1 MNVSVSSYRISIRI
15 ETISSKLTSE
25 SQVNEMKL
33 LIGYDGS
40 ECAGAALNDLRRAGL
55 PEAVEARIVSVAEV
69 WLPPAAASGG
79 ETTPSSEP
87 IYAKAREALVHAETL
102 AEQGRKKLADLFPGW
117 QIKAEAAAGSPA
129 WELVFRADSWK
140 PDLVTVG
147 SYGRTALG
155 RFVLGSVSQSVL
167 TEAKTSVRIARGQKD
182 NNEGPVK
189 LIVGIDGSQGSKIAL
204 NEVARRAWAPDTEVH
219 IVIVDDPLVPAFV
232 TEMLAP
238 LSETINEVTRSD
250 RRWAEEA
257 LANAEKAL
265 KPTGLKVTTEL
276 REGDPKR
283 VLPQLAESHSADCI
297 FVGSQGFS
305 NRLERFV
312 LGSVSSA
319 VAARAQC
326 SVEVV
331 RG

>member
-1 MNVSVSSYRISIRI
+1 
-15 ETISSKLTSE
+15 
-25 SQVNEMKL
+25 MKL

-40 ECAGAALNDLRRAGL
+40 ECADAALDDLRRAGL
-55 PEAVEARIVSVAEV
+55 PDDIEARILSVAEV
-69 WLPPAAASGG
+69 FLPPVSPSGS
-79 ETTPSSEP
+79 ESTPISEP
-87 IYAKAREALVHAETL
+87 IYAKARQALVHAETL
-102 AEQGRKKLADLFPGW
+102 AERARGRLEALFPGW
-117 QIKAEAAAGSPA
+117 QVKAEAAAGSPA
-129 WELVFRADSWK
+129 WEMVFRADSWK
-140 PDLVTVG
+140 PDLVVVG

-167 TEAKTSVRIARGQKD
+167 TEARTSVRIARGKPD
-182 NNEGPVK
+182 VTETPVK
-189 LIVGIDGSQGSKIAL
+189 IIVGVDGSEGSKLAL
-204 NEVARRAWAPDTEVH
+204 SAVTKRSWPDTTEVR
-219 IVIVDDPLVPAFV
+219 VVMVSDPLVPKFV
-232 TEMLAP
+232 TDL
-238 LSETINEVTRSD
+238 LSPIVESVSEVNKAD
-250 RRWAEEA
+250 QRWAEQVLSECEQA
-257 LANAEKAL
+257 LMPTRL
-265 KPTGLKVTTEL
+265 KITTEM

-283 VLPQLAESHSADCI
+283 ELPELAESWKADCI

>member
-1 MNVSVSSYRISIRI
+1 
-15 ETISSKLTSE
+15 
-25 SQVNEMKL
+25 MKL

-40 ECAGAALNDLRRAGL
+40 ECADAALNDLRRAGL
-55 PEAVEARIVSVAEV
+55 PSVAEARILTVAEV
-69 WLPPAAASGG
+69 WLPAAADPGS
-79 ETTPSSEP
+79 ETKPPSEP
-87 IYAKAREALVHAETL
+87 IYAKAREALVHAEAL
-102 AEQGRKKLADLFPGW
+102 AERARQQLIELFPRW
-117 QIKAEAAAGSPA
+117 QIKAEVAAGSPA

-140 PDLVTVG
+140 PDLVVVG

-182 NNEGPVK
+182 LNEAPIK
-189 LIVGIDGSQGSKIAL
+189 IVLGIDGSRGSDVAL
-204 NEVARRAWAPDTEVH
+204 NEVSKRDWPAGSEVH
-219 IVIVDDPLVPAFV
+219 VVIVDDPLVPPFL
-232 TEMLAP
+232 TDLLAP
-238 LSETINEVTRSD
+238 ISDTIDEVTQADRS
-250 RRWAEEA
+250 WAEGV
-257 LANAEKAL
+257 LAKAAETL
-265 KPTGLKVTTEL
+265 KSSTLTVTTEL
-276 REGDPKR
+276 REGDPKHE
-283 VLPQLAESHSADCI
+283 LPGLAENLGADCI

>member
-1 MNVSVSSYRISIRI
+1 
-15 ETISSKLTSE
+15 
-25 SQVNEMKL
+25 MKL

-40 ECAGAALNDLRRAGL
+40 ECADAALDDLRRAGL
-55 PEAVEARIVSVAEV
+55 PDNIEARILSVAEV
-69 WLPPAAASGG
+69 FLPPVSPSG
-79 ETTPSSEP
+79 SEGAP
-87 IYAKAREALVHAETL
+87 ISEAIYAKARQAMVHAEAL
-102 AEQGRKKLADLFPGW
+102 AERARGRLQELFPGW
-117 QIKAEAAAGSPA
+117 QVKAEAAAGSPA

-140 PDLVTVG
+140 PDLVIVG

-167 TEAKTSVRIARGQKD
+167 TEARTSVRIARGKA
-182 NNEGPVK
+182 NVSETPVK
-189 LIVGIDGSQGSKIAL
+189 IIVGVDGSQGSKLAL
-204 NEVARRAWAPDTEVH
+204 SEVAKRSWPETTEVR
-219 IVIVDDPLVPAFV
+219 VMMVSDPLVPKLV
-232 TEMLAP
+232 TDL
-238 LSETINEVTRSD
+238 LSPIVETVEEVSKAD
-250 RRWAEEA
+250 QRWAEQF
-257 LANAEKAL
+257 LAECEQTL
-265 KPTGLKVTTEL
+265 MPTGLKITTEI

-283 VLPQLAESHSADCI
+283 ELPELAESWKADCI

>member
-1 MNVSVSSYRISIRI
+1 
-15 ETISSKLTSE
+15 
-25 SQVNEMKL
+25 MKL

-40 ECAGAALNDLRRAGL
+40 AFADAALNDLRRAGL
-55 PEAVEARIVSVAEV
+55 PKVLEARILSVVEV
-69 WLPPAAASGG
+69 WLPPAGAAGS
-79 ETTPSSEP
+79 ETSSTSEST
-87 IYAKAREALVHAETL
+87 YSKAREALAHAETL
-102 AEQGRKKLADLFPGW
+102 AEQARQKLAVMFPEW
-117 QIKAEAAAGSPA
+117 QIKAEAGAGSPA

-147 SYGRTALG
+147 SQGRTGLG

-167 TEAKTSVRIARGQKD
+167 TEARTSVRIARGRIDYD
-182 NNEGPVK
+182 NSPIRIILGV
-189 LIVGIDGSQGSKIAL
+189 DGSRGSELAVK
-204 NEVARRAWAPDTEVH
+204 EVGRREWPSGTEVH
-219 IVIVDDPLVPAFV
+219 ITIVDNPLVPPFV
-232 TEMLAP
+232 TELLAP
-238 LSETINEVTRSD
+238 LSETIDEVTKAD
-250 RRWAEEA
+250 RRWAEQA

-265 KPTGLKVTTEL
+265 GKSGLKITTEL

-283 VLPQLAESHSADCI
+283 VLPELAQSMGADCI

-305 NRLERFV
+305 NRMERFV

-319 VAARAQC
+319 VATRAHC

>member
-1 MNVSVSSYRISIRI
+1 
-15 ETISSKLTSE
+15 
-25 SQVNEMKL
+25 MKL

-40 ECAGAALNDLRRAGL
+40 ECADAALNDLRRAGL
-55 PEAVEARIVSVAEV
+55 SGDLEVRVLSVAEV
-69 WLPPAAASGG
+69 FLPAIGSDATAV
-79 ETTPSSEP
+79 SEP
-87 IYAKAREALVHAETL
+87 VYAKARQALVHAETL
-102 AEQGRKKLADLFPGW
+102 AERARQQLERMFPDW
-117 QIKAEAAAGSPA
+117 QVKAEAAAGSPA

-140 PDLVTVG
+140 PDLVVVG

-167 TEAKTSVRIARGQKD
+167 TEARASVRIARGKSEVD
-182 NNEGPVK
+182 DAPIK
-189 LIVGIDGSQGSKIAL
+189 ILVGVDGSKGSKAAV
-204 NEVARRAWAPDTEVH
+204 NEVTKRAWPENTEVR
-219 IVIVDDPLVPAFV
+219 VVMVSDPLVPKLV
-232 TEMLAP
+232 SDL
-238 LSETINEVTRSD
+238 LSPIVETVEEVSKAD
-250 RRWAEEA
+250 RRWAEDVLAECEA
-257 LANAEKAL
+257 TLL
-265 KPTGLKVTTEL
+265 PTGLKITTEL

-283 VLPQLAESHSADCI
+283 ELPQMGESWQADSI

-312 LGSVSSA
+312 LGSVSAA

>member
-1 MNVSVSSYRISIRI
+1 
-15 ETISSKLTSE
+15 
-25 SQVNEMKL
+25 MKL

-40 ECAGAALNDLRRAGL
+40 ECADAALNDLQRAGL
-55 PEAVEARIVSVAEV
+55 PGVVEARILTVAEV
-69 WLPPAAASGG
+69 WLPPAAAPGS
-79 ETTPSSEP
+79 ETKLPSEP

-102 AEQGRKKLADLFPGW
+102 AERARQQLIELFPQW
-117 QIKAEAAAGSPA
+117 QIMAEAAAGSPA

-140 PDLVTVG
+140 PDLVVVG

-182 NNEGPVK
+182 LSEAPIK
-189 LIVGIDGSQGSKIAL
+189 IVLGIDGSRGSDLAL
-204 NEVARRAWAPDTEVH
+204 NQVSKREWPAGSEVH
-219 IVIVDDPLVPAFV
+219 VVIVDDPLVPPFI
-232 TEMLAP
+232 TDL
-238 LSETINEVTRSD
+238 LSPISDTIDEVTRAD
-250 RRWAEEA
+250 RSWAEGV
-257 LANAEKAL
+257 LAKAAESL
-265 KPTGLKVTTEL
+265 ESSTLKVTTEL

-283 VLPQLAESHSADCI
+283 ELPGLAENLGADCI

>member
-1 MNVSVSSYRISIRI
+1 
-15 ETISSKLTSE
+15 
-25 SQVNEMKL
+25 MKL

-40 ECAGAALNDLRRAGL
+40 ECADAALNDLQRSGL
-55 PEAVEARIVSVAEV
+55 PGVVEARILTVAEV
-69 WLPPAAASGG
+69 WLPAAAPGS
-79 ETTPSSEP
+79 ETKPPSEP

-102 AEQGRKKLADLFPGW
+102 AERARQQLIELFPQW
-117 QIKAEAAAGSPA
+117 QVMAEAAAGSPA

-140 PDLVTVG
+140 PDLVVVG

-182 NNEGPVK
+182 LNEAPIK
-189 LIVGIDGSQGSKIAL
+189 IVLGIDGSRGSDLAL
-204 NEVARRAWAPDTEVH
+204 NEVSKRDWPAGSEVH
-219 IVIVDDPLVPAFV
+219 VVIVDDPLVPPFI
-232 TEMLAP
+232 TDLLAP
-238 LSETINEVTRSD
+238 ISDTIDEVTRAD
-250 RRWAEEA
+250 RSWAEGV
-257 LANAEKAL
+257 LAKAAESL
-265 KPTGLKVTTEL
+265 ESSTLKVTTEL

-283 VLPQLAESHSADCI
+283 ELPGLAENLGADCI

-305 NRLERFV
+305 NRLERFL